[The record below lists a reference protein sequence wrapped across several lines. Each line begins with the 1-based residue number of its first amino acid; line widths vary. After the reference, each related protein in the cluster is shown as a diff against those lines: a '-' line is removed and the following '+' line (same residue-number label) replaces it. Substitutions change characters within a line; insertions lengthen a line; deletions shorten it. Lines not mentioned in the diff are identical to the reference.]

1 MTVAVNGRK
10 PRVAGHWK
18 RVINAGYAAS
28 VLNREVQD
36 ELEQL
41 VQELG
46 YELIRVKGIL
56 DDDMCVFRRNMW
68 GEIQF
73 CWNYI
78 DEVIDFILSTG
89 AKPLLEFGHMPLLL
103 AKTDPGRTMRPALS
117 SSPRDLAEWRMLI
130 KNLMEHLRE
139 RYGIN
144 QMRRWIFN
152 PWISGD
158 VLTIDGGDEF
168 FGTWKASYEE
178 MKRVSPDL
186 VTCLSF
192 GLGPEEHLKA
202 FIETMKEKECVP
214 EIFAFRSFG
223 TVIYGEEEEKM
234 NLIQNNESVNMIV
247 SRDPDFLR
255 NRGEKV
261 KGLLQKAGLGALPV
275 LVDECSS
282 NIWQRDLCNDTC
294 YKAAWLFKNLLENEE
309 ALQGIAY
316 FSVNDRLDE
325 VFPARETYHGGFG
338 LFTMNGIPK
347 AVCTALRL
355 LGRMGSRLVKRGD
368 GYFISTEP
376 EKNQSQIYLYNYVHY
391 DMLYRYRHAVNI
403 SRTDRYRVFN
413 MGEIRTFSVKLTGL
427 EPGKYCLRLYKVTKE
442 HGSSYDAWVRMG
454 APERMNRMER
464 AMLCHSAD
472 PEYRVW
478 EQETD
483 PEGSLTVQE
492 RLEPHETALIEV
504 EQIL

>member
-1 MTVAVNGRK
+1 M
-10 PRVAGHWK
+10 
-18 RVINAGYAAS
+18 
-28 VLNREVQD
+28 
-36 ELEQL
+36 
-41 VQELG
+41 
-46 YELIRVKGIL
+46 
-56 DDDMCVFRRNMW
+56 
-68 GEIQF
+68 
-73 CWNYI
+73 
-78 DEVIDFILSTG
+78 
-89 AKPLLEFGHMPLLL
+89 
-103 AKTDPGRTMRPALS
+103 
-117 SSPRDLAEWRMLI
+117 
-130 KNLMEHLRE
+130 
-139 RYGIN
+139 
-144 QMRRWIFN
+144 
-152 PWISGD
+152 
-158 VLTIDGGDEF
+158 
-168 FGTWKASYEE
+168 
-178 MKRVSPDL
+178 
-186 VTCLSF
+186 
-192 GLGPEEHLKA
+192 
-202 FIETMKEKECVP
+202 
-214 EIFAFRSFG
+214 
-223 TVIYGEEEEKM
+223 
-234 NLIQNNESVNMIV
+234 
-247 SRDPDFLR
+247 
-255 NRGEKV
+255 
-261 KGLLQKAGLGALPV
+261 
-275 LVDECSS
+275 
-282 NIWQRDLCNDTC
+282 
-294 YKAAWLFKNLLENEE
+294 ENEE

-376 EKNQSQIYLYNYVHY
+376 EKNYSQIYLYNYVHY

>member
-1 MTVAVNGRK
+1 M
-10 PRVAGHWK
+10 AGHWK

-56 DDDMCVFRRNMW
+56 DDDMCVLRRNMW

-89 AKPLLEFGHMPLLL
+89 AKPLLEFDHMPLLL

-158 VLTIDGGDEF
+158 VITIDGGDEF
-168 FGTWKASYEE
+168 FETWKASYEE

-214 EIFAFRSFG
+214 EIFAFR
-223 TVIYGEEEEKM
+223 
-234 NLIQNNESVNMIV
+234 
-247 SRDPDFLR
+247 
-255 NRGEKV
+255 
-261 KGLLQKAGLGALPV
+261 
-275 LVDECSS
+275 S

>member
-1 MTVAVNGRK
+1 MVL
-10 PRVAGHWK
+10 
-18 RVINAGYAAS
+18 AA
-28 VLNREVQD
+28 
-36 ELEQL
+36 
-41 VQELG
+41 
-46 YELIRVKGIL
+46 IR
-56 DDDMCVFRRNMW
+56 
-68 GEIQF
+68 
-73 CWNYI
+73 
-78 DEVIDFILSTG
+78 S
-89 AKPLLEFGHMPLLL
+89 
-103 AKTDPGRTMRPALS
+103 
-117 SSPRDLAEWRMLI
+117 
-130 KNLMEHLRE
+130 
-139 RYGIN
+139 
-144 QMRRWIFN
+144 
-152 PWISGD
+152 
-158 VLTIDGGDEF
+158 
-168 FGTWKASYEE
+168 
-178 MKRVSPDL
+178 
-186 VTCLSF
+186 
-192 GLGPEEHLKA
+192 
-202 FIETMKEKECVP
+202 
-214 EIFAFRSFG
+214 
-223 TVIYGEEEEKM
+223 
-234 NLIQNNESVNMIV
+234 
-247 SRDPDFLR
+247 
-255 NRGEKV
+255 
-261 KGLLQKAGLGALPV
+261 
-275 LVDECSS
+275 
-282 NIWQRDLCNDTC
+282 QRDLCNDTC